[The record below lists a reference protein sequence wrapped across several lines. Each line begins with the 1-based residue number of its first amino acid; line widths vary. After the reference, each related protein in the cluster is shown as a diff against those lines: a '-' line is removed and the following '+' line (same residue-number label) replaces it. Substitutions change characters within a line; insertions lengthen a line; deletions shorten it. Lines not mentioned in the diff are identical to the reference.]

1 MLTTSQLEQGG
12 LPLRMERV
20 EVAPLLHLL
29 SERAAHTPLT
39 ADKQVSV
46 DPSAGPDLSLSA
58 DGALVK
64 RALWNLLENAAKYG
78 KAPITLSAE
87 RRTDSVVFHVTDR
100 GPGIPEGE
108 RQRVLQPF
116 YQVDRARTPGT
127 GRGFGLG
134 LTLALRIAEVHGGK
148 LLIGPAE
155 VKDNKEIGCR

>member
-1 MLTTSQLEQGG
+1 
-12 LPLRMERV
+12 MERV
-20 EVAPLLHLL
+20 ETGPLLRLL
-29 SERAAHTPLT
+29 SERATRTPLT
-39 ADKQVSV
+39 ADKQVTV
-46 DPSAGPDLSLSA
+46 DPNTSPDLSLSA
-58 DGALVK
+58 DGALLK

-87 RRTDSVVFHVTDR
+87 KRQGAVVFHVTDR
-100 GPGIPEGE
+100 GTGIPEHE

-148 LLIGPAE
+148 LIIGPAE
-155 VKDNKEIGCR
+155 VKDDQETGCKISIEIPAS